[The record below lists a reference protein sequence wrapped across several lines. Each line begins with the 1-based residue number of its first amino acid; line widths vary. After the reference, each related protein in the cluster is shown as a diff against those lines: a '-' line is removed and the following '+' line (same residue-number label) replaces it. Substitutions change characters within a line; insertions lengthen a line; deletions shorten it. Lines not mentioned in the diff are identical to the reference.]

1 MKKTIHDLC
10 FRRSVCL
17 YVGETIVFVSR
28 LAYLGVDV
36 VLVVLVACVRAC
48 ARARHDATRSTRTFA
63 ALLEFSRA
71 AASVC
76 VLADEAAVLN
86 SVLTDVGACAA
97 CGGARVGRAIERR
110 VAGR

>member
-1 MKKTIHDLC
+1 MIC
-10 FRRSVCL
+10 VFVGQSVCM

-36 VLVVLVACVRAC
+36 VLVVGRMRAC
-48 ARARHDATRSTRTFA
+48 DATRSTRTFA

-76 VLADEAAVLN
+76 VLVDEAAVLN

-97 CGGARVGRAIERR
+97 CGGARVGRAIDGR